1 MFAGLGGQNTH
12 PTPLEAMQRLRILLL
27 GQSCQVVVQNPSVEL
42 EPDEDR
48 EISPA
53 EIAEHLA
60 RQKFLDDD
68 TIVSQDVTS
77 DTVLPVND
85 EQIAHLQTLEDIE
98 AVTTMPTQEEI
109 DEKSKSNSFQV
120 IILGYTDLRAA
131 QI

>member
-1 MFAGLGGQNTH
+1 
-12 PTPLEAMQRLRILLL
+12 MQRLRILLL

-68 TIVSQDVTS
+68 VIVSQDVTS
-77 DTVLPVND
+77 DTALPVTE
-85 EQIAHLQTLEDIE
+85 EQIAHFQTLEDIE
-98 AVTTMPTQEEI
+98 AVTKMPTQEEI

-120 IILGYTDLRAA
+120 IILG
-131 QI
+131 